1 MAVHCANR
9 NNVWSRE
16 VIVRDGGVHDI
27 AAAETQYQWSREV
40 IVRDGSVH
48 DIAAA
53 ETKYQCGAEK
63 LLCVMVVCMI

>member
-1 MAVHCANR
+1 M
-9 NNVWSRE
+9 
-16 VIVRDGGVHDI
+16 RDGGVHDI
-27 AAAETQYQWSREV
+27 AAAETRYQWSRDV
-40 IVRDGSVH
+40 IVRDGGVH